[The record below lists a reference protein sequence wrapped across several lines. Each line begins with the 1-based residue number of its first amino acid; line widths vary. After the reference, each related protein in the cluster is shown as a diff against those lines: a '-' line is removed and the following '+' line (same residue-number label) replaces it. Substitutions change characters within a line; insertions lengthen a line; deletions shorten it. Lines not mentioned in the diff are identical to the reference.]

1 MPCCAPAR
9 PTIESA
15 SNRPSPTASSRRRRP
30 AARPRRTDE
39 TDQAARKPYRPSTPP
54 AYPKAAM
61 APTVDQWEQGEAMKT
76 RPSVAA
82 VELWGT
88 RPCALSTTLQPSC
101 RCVARSAVDWI
112 RERIGDQATIGIEC
126 VAAAAEERIVAER
139 LLGREIGRFEIERAV
154 GAQRGNAIAGLTAR
168 FQRGIGAIGTDFGH
182 GFDLL

>member
-54 AYPKAAM
+54 AYLKAAT

-88 RPCALSTTLQPSC
+88 RPCALSTNPQPSC
-101 RCVARSAVDWI
+101 RRVTRSAVDLI
-112 RERIGDQATIGIEC
+112 RERIGDKAAIRVLR
-126 VAAAAEERIVAER
+126 VAAPAEQWIVTQR
-139 LLGREIGRFEIERAV
+139 LLGREIGRLEIEAGIAARRHSSISGLA
-154 GAQRGNAIAGLTAR
+154 AGL
-168 FQRGIGAIGTDFGH
+168 QR
-182 GFDLL
+182 